1 MAEYLTTAGSSS
13 EIEKLINNSK
23 EKLYLITPFMQL
35 NKLLKPQLEQLD
47 NRESTIDIRVVSRTD
62 KINADDLAFLQKLK
76 NVKIFTLD
84 NLHAK
89 CYINQDTAIVTSLNL
104 YDFSQQNNIEMGIKV
119 EKDKDAD
126 LYQSIYNGVDSIIRQ
141 SKKYELKLVEKEPT
155 KVTTKE
161 PIKKSKMESGFCI
174 RCKHEIELNPDRPLC
189 NTCYQLWAQ
198 YGDTN
203 YPEKYCHVCGK
214 ETNQSYIKPICYSC
228 YKKMKT

>member
-13 EIEKLINNSK
+13 EIEKLIINSK
-23 EKLYLITPFMQL
+23 DKLYLITPFMQL

-119 EKDKDAD
+119 EKDKDAE
-126 LYQSIYNGVDSIIRQ
+126 LYQNIYNGVDSIIRQ
-141 SKKYELKLVEKEPT
+141 SKKYDLKLVEKENQ
-155 KVTTKE
+155 KVIVKE
-161 PIKKSKMESGFCI
+161 PIKKIKPESGFCI
-174 RCKHEIELNPDRPLC
+174 RCGHEIELNPDRPLC
-189 NTCYQLWAQ
+189 NTCYQSWAK

-203 YPEKYCHVCGK
+203 YPEKYCHVCGR
-214 ETNQSYIKPICYSC
+214 ETNQSYNKPICYSC
-228 YKKMKT
+228 YKKVK